1 MIRVRVDVEE
11 PQATAMNCED
21 ARDGLSVLVGAHI
34 GLTEW
39 ALLEAHLKQCAE
51 CREAEAHLRQLAAA
65 SRPVTRLRA
74 VLASLRRR
82 WSSSGSE

>member
-1 MIRVRVDVEE
+1 
-11 PQATAMNCED
+11 MNCED

-51 CREAEAHLRQLAAA
+51 W
-65 SRPVTRLRA
+65 RLVDRLHGRA
-74 VLASLRRR
+74 RC
-82 WSSSGSE
+82 

>member
-1 MIRVRVDVEE
+1 
-11 PQATAMNCED
+11 MNCEN

-65 SRPVTRLRA
+65 SRPVTRPRA
-74 VLASLRRR
+74 VLASLRKAMEFLRI
-82 WSSSGSE
+82 GVT